1 MAILAPKKPSTP
13 ITHPRLQTHK
23 EDLSL
28 KNLSDEAVAGHIYSK
43 HRDDDTIKID
53 VDNYISFLQSV
64 FSNVQQINEASSQV
78 IYNLFVVKKIQFFL
92 FIYLICFVFKII
104 QMTNYL
110 YTFILLFIVG
120 T

>member
-1 MAILAPKKPSTP
+1 MAVLAPKKPSTP
-13 ITHPRLQTHK
+13 IIHPRLQTHK

-78 IYNLFVVKKIQFFL
+78 IHIQFVCSKKNTIFFYIFDWFVLNLFE
-92 FIYLICFVFKII
+92 
-104 QMTNYL
+104 
-110 YTFILLFIVG
+110 
-120 T
+120 